1 MTQGYFGGGKTAK
14 GGRKQ
19 VDTSTKGHSDDVTA
33 MALSFDRTLV
43 ASGQNGQQPLICIWS
58 AIDCSMQGTKR
69 LPKGSRLVTAI
80 SISPSKKFLAA
91 SDAAEKI
98 CAFVFEIDGG
108 ASPVTKVSINMKVV
122 HLEYSPLDD
131 NLFATAGK
139 DHLMI
144 CDVSGGNVKGKK
156 GKIKGSKV
164 VS

>member
-1 MTQGYFGGGKTAK
+1 MNMTQAYFGGGKTAK

-33 MALSFDRTLV
+33 MCLSFDRTLV

-58 AIDCSMQGTKR
+58 AIDCSMQTTKR

-80 SISPSKKFLAA
+80 GISPSKKFLAA

-98 CAFVFEIDGG
+98 SAFVFEING
-108 ASPVTKVSINMKVV
+108 AANPVAKVAINMKVV
-122 HLEYSPLDD
+122 HIEYSPLDD

-139 DHLMI
+139 DHLMV
-144 CDVSGGNVKGKK
+144 CNVSGAN
-156 GKIKGSKV
+156 IKG
-164 VS
+164 

>member
-1 MTQGYFGGGKTAK
+1 MTQAYFGGGKTGK

-33 MALSFDRTLV
+33 LCLSHDRTLV
-43 ASGQNGQQPLICIWS
+43 ASGQNGQEPLICIWS

-80 SISPSKKFLAA
+80 AISASKKFLCA

-98 CAFVFEIDGG
+98 CAYVFEISGSAKPI
-108 ASPVTKVSINMKVV
+108 ASVGINMKVV
-122 HLEYSPLDD
+122 HLDYSPLDD

-144 CDVSGGNVKGKK
+144 CNVNGAS
-156 GKIKGSKV
+156 IKG
-164 VS
+164 

>member
-1 MTQGYFGGGKTAK
+1 
-14 GGRKQ
+14 
-19 VDTSTKGHSDDVTA
+19 
-33 MALSFDRTLV
+33 
-43 ASGQNGQQPLICIWS
+43 
-58 AIDCSMQGTKR
+58 MQTTKR

-80 SISPSKKFLAA
+80 SISPSKKYLAC

-98 CAFVFEIDGG
+98 CAFVFETEGG
-108 ASPVTKVSINMKVV
+108 ANPITKCSINMKVV

-144 CDVSGGNVKGKK
+144 CHVSGANCKGAKGKLK
-156 GKIKGSKV
+156 GNKV